1 MSTEESVMPT
11 DDTTVSYGSS
21 GILFNRET
29 GYYTFDG
36 FVIAQKLNNN
46 VASYGAAGITSIAG
60 FSAKAD
66 TLSGII
72 GLGINALQSIEFK
85 DDEDELRDKALSISN
100 VLNNALEQA
109 CQAEADDEE
118 DYHNE

>member
-29 GYYTFDG
+29 GYYTLDG
-36 FVIAQKLNNN
+36 VVIARYCNNN
-46 VASYGAAGITSIAG
+46 VASFGSAGVSSIAG
-60 FSAKAD
+60 YSALAD
-66 TLSGII
+66 TLSGMMQMA
-72 GLGINALQSIEFK
+72 LNALQSIEFK
-85 DDEDELRDKALSISN
+85 DDEDELRDKALSISS
-100 VLNNALEQA
+100 VLNNALEEA
-109 CQAEADDEE
+109 CEAEANDEE